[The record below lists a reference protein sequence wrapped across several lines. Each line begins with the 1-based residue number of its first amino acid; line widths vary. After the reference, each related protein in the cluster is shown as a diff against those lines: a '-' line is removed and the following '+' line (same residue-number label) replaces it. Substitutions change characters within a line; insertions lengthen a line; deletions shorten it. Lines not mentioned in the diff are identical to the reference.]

1 MRVHTCLKGQIISY
15 TLRRSKRKSIGL
27 RIDHRGLS
35 IHIPHQ
41 LANADVENVLQE
53 KADWIRQ
60 KLRQWGNKKSL
71 ELGWKFDASFPLL
84 GEPWQIALNAS
95 GQIVMVPQQSAKIV
109 TQHLP
114 QLDSQQIETFVM
126 AWYGEQ
132 AMICFRERIGIYAQA
147 LKVSI
152 PPFRLSKAKTRW
164 GSCNHRGVISL
175 NWRLIQLP
183 LHLIDYVVVHELA
196 HLLEMNHSKAFWQ
209 KVESVYKDYQA
220 AREQLREYS

>member
-84 GEPWQIALNAS
+84 GESWQIALNAS
-95 GQIVMVPQQSAKIV
+95 GQIAMVPQQSAKIV
-109 TQHLP
+109 TQHLL
-114 QLDSQQIETFVM
+114 QLDSRQIETFVM

-132 AMICFRERIGIYAQA
+132 AMTCFRERIGIYAQA

-209 KVESVYKDYQA
+209 RVESVCKDYQV

>member
-84 GEPWQIALNAS
+84 GEPWQITLNAS
-95 GQIVMVPQQSAKIV
+95 GQIAMVPQQSAKFA
-109 TQHLP
+109 TQHLQ
-114 QLDSQQIETFVM
+114 QLDSRQIETFVM

-132 AMICFRERIGIYAQA
+132 AMTCFRERIGIYAQA

-164 GSCNHRGVISL
+164 GSCNHRGLISL

-209 KVESVYKDYQA
+209 KVESVYKDYQV